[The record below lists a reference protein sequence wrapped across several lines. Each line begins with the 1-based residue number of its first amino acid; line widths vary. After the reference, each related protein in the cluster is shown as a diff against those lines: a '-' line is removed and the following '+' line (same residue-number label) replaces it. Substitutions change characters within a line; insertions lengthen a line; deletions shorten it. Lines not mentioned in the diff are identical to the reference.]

1 MAKHAKSVQV
11 RTHRR
16 EGICHAVLRFR
27 SQRLQHL
34 LSVKKATSTRAADFV
49 ACVELPKRS
58 NVVFWTRFAANDTV
72 HFLAACFVETASF
85 ALQSAHFRNNAHVFR
100 AKAHVRKTSEANG
113 VVCRNDV
120 QSTRL
125 EPLGD
130 TCVIVSIKMHAMHPN
145 KSLHSFHRF
154 NCIRA
159 VKVFPVLKDS
169 VYKAP
174 CSAICLGVSWLYRP
188 TRVEVNAT
196 VGQLK
201 HLSKQLED
209 RRQSFPQRWGLEWP
223 NLVEGCFIQT

>member
-1 MAKHAKSVQV
+1 MTKWNPSLQLPDPCSRPCPCPRSSAAGK
-11 RTHRR
+11 
-16 EGICHAVLRFR
+16 VLA
-27 SQRLQHL
+27 SSEQTIL
-34 LSVKKATSTRAADFV
+34 A
-49 ACVELPKRS
+49 PKRS

-145 KSLHSFHRF
+145 KRPHSFHRF
-154 NCIRA
+154 NCIRV
-159 VKVFPVLKDS
+159 VKAFPVLKDS

-174 CSAICLGVSWLYRP
+174 CSAICLGVSWFYRP

-209 RRQSFPQRWGLEWP
+209 RRQSFPQRWGLKWP
-223 NLVEGCFIQT
+223 NLVEGGFIQKIKGKNGGDSQ